1 MTEYNASANE
11 VGKNGSKAGASITS
25 VLALVLS
32 LYLPPVGLVLGI
44 VGVASA
50 PNSQS
55 RSIALVGLI
64 ISVVLIVLLI
74 VAFLLLGMFVFHCLV
89 YISQHGGM

>member
-1 MTEYNASANE
+1 MAEYDASAMMS
-11 VGKNGSKAGASITS
+11 KNGSKGEGASIIS

-44 VGVASA
+44 IGAASA
-50 PNSQS
+50 GNSQS
-55 RSIALVGLI
+55 RSVALAGII
-64 ISVVLIVLLI
+64 ISVVLII
-74 VAFLLLGMFVFHCLV
+74 AFLLFGMFIFHCLV

>member
-1 MTEYNASANE
+1 MAEYDASAMMR
-11 VGKNGSKAGASITS
+11 KNGSKGEGASIIS

-44 VGVASA
+44 IGAASA
-50 PNSQS
+50 GNSQS
-55 RSIALVGLI
+55 RSVALAGII
-64 ISVVLIVLLI
+64 ISVVLITLLI
-74 VAFLLLGMFVFHCLV
+74 IAFLLFGMFIFHCLV